1 MFAMISTMMDTLRV
15 QLTEESSDCTA
26 VLALSAIAWSVVFPL
41 TLIWNAYLFSVGY
54 AAAVAVIAL
63 CLINSFQVPLLTV
76 RGRKKPHEILAW
88 IVLLHGLR
96 LTVFLIHR
104 EYSVKRMRDQ
114 VRAFHNKYPGY
125 ILVVL
130 ATVVSMLYASMVSP
144 LFYALRRPADDA
156 NVVLVWAG
164 TILAFAGFL
173 IEAIADQHKSNI
185 KRSHGI
191 FYGEKRF
198 VGPTTGLYGIC
209 RHPNFAGEL
218 LFWTGLL
225 VAGLPSFHQSGISWI
240 SSLAGWVC
248 IASIMRTSATNLDR
262 KQDEWYSQQPTFEAW
277 KKKVKGSLLPGIPF
291 PSKA

>member
-1 MFAMISTMMDTLRV
+1 MTDTLR
-15 QLTEESSDCTA
+15 QHLTEECSDFKA
-26 VLALSAIAWSVVFPL
+26 VLALSAIALSVVFPL
-41 TLIWNAYLFSVGY
+41 TLVWNAYLFSVGY
-54 AAAVAVIAL
+54 AAAVAAIAL

-104 EYSVKRMRDQ
+104 EWSVKKMRDQ
-114 VRAFHNKYPGY
+114 VRAFQNKCPGSM
-125 ILVVL
+125 LVVL
-130 ATVVSMLYASMVSP
+130 ASVVSLLYASMVSP

-156 NVVLVWAG
+156 NVALVWTG
-164 TILAFAGFL
+164 TMMALVGFL
-173 IEAIADQHKSNI
+173 MEAIADQHKSSV

-198 VGPTTGLYGIC
+198 VGPTTGLYSVC
-209 RHPNFAGEL
+209 RHPNFTGEL
-218 LFWTGLL
+218 VFWTGLL
-225 VAGLPSFHQSGISWI
+225 VAGLPSFHQSWISWI

-262 KQDEWYSQQPTFEAW
+262 KQDEWYSLQPTYEAW
-277 KKKVKGSLLPGIPF
+277 KKNVTGSLLPGIPL
-291 PSKA
+291 PSKL